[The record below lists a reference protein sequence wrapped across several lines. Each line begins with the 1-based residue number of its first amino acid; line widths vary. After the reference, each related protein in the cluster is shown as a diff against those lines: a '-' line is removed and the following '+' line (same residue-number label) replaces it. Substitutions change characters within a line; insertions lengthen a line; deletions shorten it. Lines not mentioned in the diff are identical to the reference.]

1 MTKTVRLMART
12 LRGLED
18 VAAQEIERSGVGSV
32 DSKRHREVWFTAT
45 SDPSR
50 VSDLRTVD
58 DVFVLGSVVEG
69 IGHTKDDLRSFVKLV
84 ERVSPRELVKTRAAC
99 GGGSGGTGVDV
110 AASFLGRR
118 NYSRYDIE
126 DQVGERLAAAL
137 RLPYHSR
144 KGNQAPPP
152 GTLSFRV
159 TLEDGRALLSLRVL
173 DAPLHRRSYKN
184 ASTPGTT
191 HPPLAAAIARL
202 ADIDPGSRVYDPC
215 CGVGTIPIEAR
226 SVAPDARYLGTERDA
241 KLPAEARAN
250 AAAAGSTGAAIG
262 WSVADAGRMPVGHGL
277 VDRVVSN
284 PPWDRQVTAR
294 GVLAGRP
301 ARFYHEVHR
310 VLSPSGRAV
319 LLLHEPDDHLKLAE
333 KAGLRPRGIIPV
345 SLFGTQPSIVT
356 FTTA

>member
-1 MTKTVRLMART
+1 MTKAVRLMART

-18 VAAQEIERSGVGSV
+18 VAAEEIERTGVGSV
-32 DSKRHREVWFTAT
+32 DSTRHREVWFTAA
-45 SDPSR
+45 SDPTR
-50 VSDLRTVD
+50 VTGLRTVD

-69 IGHTKDDLRSFVKLV
+69 IGHTKDDLRSFVELV
-84 ERVSPRELVKTRAAC
+84 EQASPRELVRTRAAC
-99 GGGSGGTGVDV
+99 GGGPGGTGVDV

-126 DQVGERLAAAL
+126 DAVGERLAEAL

-159 TLEDGRALLSLRVL
+159 TLEDGRALLGLRVL
-173 DAPLHRRSYKN
+173 DAPMHRRSYKN

-202 ADIDPGSRVYDPC
+202 ADIEPGHRVYDPC
-215 CGVGTIPIEAR
+215 CGVGTIPIEAGF
-226 SVAPDARYLGTERDA
+226 VAPDAHYLGTDRDVR
-241 KLPAEARAN
+241 LPAEARAN
-250 AAAAGSTGAAIG
+250 AAAAHPAGTAIG
-262 WSVADAGRMPVGHGL
+262 WSVADAGRMPVGRGR
-277 VDRVVSN
+277 VDRILGN

-301 ARFYHEVHR
+301 ARFYDEVHR

-319 LLLHEPDDHLKLAE
+319 LLLHEADDHLALAE
-333 KAGLRPRGIIPV
+333 KAGLRPRGIVPV
-345 SLFGTQPSIVT
+345 SLFGTRPSIVT